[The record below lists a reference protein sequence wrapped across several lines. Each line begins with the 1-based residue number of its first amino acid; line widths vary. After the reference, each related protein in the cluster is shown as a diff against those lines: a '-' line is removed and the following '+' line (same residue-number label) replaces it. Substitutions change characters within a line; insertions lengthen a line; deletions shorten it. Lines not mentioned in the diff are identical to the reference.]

1 MKNIIIVAF
10 ITCIWSCGTLDRNN
24 PLYVDN
30 SNSHSEQ
37 HTSVESEPSLTLAIA
52 LPKAL
57 ASVVDSMVARFTGPD
72 IVPIVKEMQF
82 SPIGPA
88 TVTLGALSPG
98 QDRTLIVE
106 GYDHDGNLIIRGEKH
121 NIQISVGDTTRIT
134 LNMEQIDIPA
144 DVESNG
150 TDNSGDEATTG

>member
-24 PLYVDN
+24 PLYVAS
-30 SNSHSEQ
+30 SNSRSEQ

-82 SPIGPA
+82 LKRFGHK
-88 TVTLGALSPG
+88 
-98 QDRTLIVE
+98 RT
-106 GYDHDGNLIIRGEKH
+106 
-121 NIQISVGDTTRIT
+121 T
-134 LNMEQIDIPA
+134 
-144 DVESNG
+144 
-150 TDNSGDEATTG
+150 

>member
-1 MKNIIIVAF
+1 MKNIILLAVS
-10 ITCIWSCGTLDRNN
+10 TCIWSCGTLDRNN
-24 PLYVDN
+24 PVYVDN
-30 SNSHSEQ
+30 PNSHSEK
-37 HTSVESEPSLTLAIA
+37 HTSVDSKPSLTLAIA
-52 LPKAL
+52 LPKIL
-57 ASVVDSMVARFTGPD
+57 VSVVDSMVARFTGPD

-98 QDRTLIVE
+98 HDRTLIVE

-134 LNMEQIDIPA
+134 INMEQMNIPA

-150 TDNSGDEATTG
+150 SDNSGDEATTG